1 MAASHPKAVIK
12 WGLVLCQMTAPL
24 REGSPAVGDF
34 GSARKMDRETGETL
48 NEISGLHG
56 ALLYPAR
63 FSANEAARRRSSR
76 DVSLLSRTDQH
87 NLNIA
92 DLVAQRGRFGGRTPV
107 RNQHTLGHKQIS
119 VGGSGGGSSEGSPN
133 SRISMMADSSHS
145 WKGFSRV
152 GWGRSFVALSG
163 TAFGRSER
171 KGTTFCGDEEGG
183 AAGPKGFTGLRLG
196 SNGTSLALPEA
207 G

>member
-1 MAASHPKAVIK
+1 MKSVAFMGPFYTPPGFRPMK
-12 WGLVLCQMTAPL
+12 P
-24 REGSPAVGDF
+24 REG
-34 GSARKMDRETGETL
+34 
-48 NEISGLHG
+48 GLRDMS
-56 ALLYPAR
+56 LCYPGH
-63 FSANEAARRRSSR
+63 
-76 DVSLLSRTDQH
+76 QH

-92 DLVAQRGRFGGRTPV
+92 DLAAQRGRFGGRTPV

-119 VGGSGGGSSEGSPN
+119 VGGSGGGSEGSPN

-145 WKGFSRV
+145 WKGFSGV
-152 GWGRSFVALSG
+152 GWGRSFLGLSG

-183 AAGPKGFTGLRLG
+183 AAGPKGFTGSRLG
-196 SNGTSLALPEA
+196 SNGPSLALPEA